1 MTPPLLR
8 EGPFHECF
16 SPEKMKYWFT
26 LLVLVCCPLTAIHAQ
41 SFLDHLRQKVQGQGT
56 ITITENTA
64 IDNLVNGKPQSNTY
78 TPSTTG
84 KPSSTETR
92 RNTTTTGKNTTTP
105 SYSSIPQTPKNPQKA
120 TTQSGQDKQK
130 KLSKAERKK
139 LEQQELQRAQEM
151 ARQQE
156 IQRQQEQERQAALEK
171 ERQAALERERQ
182 ATMERERQAA
192 QQQIAEHER
201 AERAAAERKA
211 AAEKKAAAE
220 RKAAENDENFD
231 IPTVDMRKKVMRGSH
246 KVTGYRVQAFAGG
259 NSRADRVK
267 AEKIGNMIKMRF
279 PDLPVYVHF
288 YSPRWICRVGNFRSQ
303 SEAMRVLRQV
313 RAMGCKGA
321 CLVKGKITVQY

>member
-1 MTPPLLR
+1 
-8 EGPFHECF
+8 
-16 SPEKMKYWFT
+16 MKYWFT

-156 IQRQQEQERQAALEK
+156 IQRQQEQERQAALE
-171 ERQAALERERQ
+171 
-182 ATMERERQAA
+182 RERQAA

>member
-1 MTPPLLR
+1 
-8 EGPFHECF
+8 
-16 SPEKMKYWFT
+16 MKYWFT

-321 CLVKGKITVQY
+321 CMVKGKITVQY

>member
-1 MTPPLLR
+1 
-8 EGPFHECF
+8 
-16 SPEKMKYWFT
+16 MKYWFT